1 MSTPSDKQHVASVN
15 SSARLIPRAPPV
27 HTRLQHN
34 RPAGVYSPKAYK
46 QLKCKHG
53 GTPLAK
59 PSGQSVVRLAALSLL
74 RATSRCRRCS
84 TSLADASAR
93 SVAALLPSCLRSQ
106 TRIRGCALYPS
117 APYGSVHYVL
127 STWGTPLLSSSY
139 HESSLVKV
147 VVAKPP
153 PPSSASLRPGRSLLR
168 RSLGDSAPCRSLRS
182 LSWLWVVMQ
191 RCSC

>member
-1 MSTPSDKQHVASVN
+1 MN
-15 SSARLIPRAPPV
+15 SSARLNTHAPGV
-27 HTRLQHN
+27 YTRLQHD
-34 RPAGVYSPKAYK
+34 RPADVYSPKAYK

-117 APYGSVHYVL
+117 APYGSVLYVL
-127 STWGTPLLSSSY
+127 STWGTPLLSPWY

-153 PPSSASLRPGRSLLR
+153 PPSSTSFRPLRSLLR

-182 LSWLWVVMQ
+182 LSCFWVDTQ
-191 RCSC
+191 HSCC